1 MSFLSSVRQIFSQD
15 RSKKQPIA
23 FQERKARG
31 EFALALDIGTEWIKT
46 VVFSTKNFAQKEA
59 KILGISHVKQEYG
72 DMNGG
77 AIVNIGRVAE
87 KCTQAIEEAMVMSNT
102 EPEQMIVG
110 IGGELVKGASTT
122 IQYERPHPH
131 VPINLHEL
139 KEIVHRV
146 QWKAFDRVRAQL
158 SEETGYPEVDVKL
171 INAAITEV
179 TIDSFPVAN
188 PLGFQGKYL
197 TVTIF
202 NAFAPLIHFSSLKT
216 IADQLSFDLLA
227 ITAEPYSIAKALNDT
242 TNNTW
247 DGIIIDIGGGTS
259 DIAVVRN
266 GVLEGTKMFALGGQ
280 SVTKRIEQL
289 FNLSYKEAEALKLN
303 MLKNKL
309 PREKMTLLQKTLLQ
323 DAKVWRSGVELTL
336 QEMSMGEPLPNN
348 IYLCGGGSLL
358 PQIPIVLEEETWFNN
373 LPFRAKPS
381 IMQVRCKD
389 IGTFHDETGELQ
401 DPQDVTVLGLAHLA
415 LELAGEERLI
425 DRILRKTLQMM
436 RN

>member
-1 MSFLSSVRQIFSQD
+1 MSSVLSSIRNLFFGHD
-15 RSKKQPIA
+15 KKQPIA

-46 VVFSTKNFAQKEA
+46 VVFSTKNYAKKEA
-59 KILGISHVKQEYG
+59 RILGISHIKQEYG

-87 KCTQAIEEAMVMSNT
+87 KCAEAVEKAMVMSNT

-122 IQYERPHPH
+122 IQYE
-131 VPINLHEL
+131 L

-146 QWKAFDRVRAQL
+146 QWKAFDRVRSQL
-158 SEETGYPEVDVKL
+158 SDETGYPEVDVKL

-197 TVTIF
+197 TITIF
-202 NAFAPLIHFSSLKT
+202 NAFAPLIHFSSLKS

-242 TNNTW
+242 NNNTW

-289 FNLSYKEAEALKLN
+289 FNLSYKEAEELKLA
-303 MLKNKL
+303 MPKKKL
-309 PREKMTLLQKTLLQ
+309 SRDKLTLLQKTLLQ
-323 DAKVWRSGVELTL
+323 DAKIWRSGVEITL
-336 QEMSMGEPLPNN
+336 QELSMGETLPSK

-381 IMQVRCKD
+381 IMQVRCKN